1 MLQQARSMYY
11 PQDRREAILS
21 KQYQRINYLN
31 QRGGKVQW
39 FSGQCHHIK
48 VKWNAKWYDLE
59 QLVAWG
65 VYPELDVSKPVEDFV

>member
-39 FSGQCHHIK
+39 FSGQCYYIK

>member
-31 QRGGKVQW
+31 QRGGKIMWMSSQNYHV
-39 FSGQCHHIK
+39 K
-48 VKWNAKWYDLE
+48 VKFNGKWWNLE
-59 QLVAWG
+59 ELVENG
-65 VYPELDVSKPVEDFV
+65 VYPQLDISKPVEDFV

>member
-31 QRGGKVQW
+31 QRGGKIKW
-39 FSGQCHHIK
+39 FSGGEYYIK